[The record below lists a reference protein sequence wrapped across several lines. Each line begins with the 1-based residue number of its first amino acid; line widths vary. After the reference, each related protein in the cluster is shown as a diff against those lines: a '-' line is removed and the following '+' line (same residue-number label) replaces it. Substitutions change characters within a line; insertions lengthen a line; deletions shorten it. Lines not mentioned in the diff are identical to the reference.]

1 MTKSLITL
9 VLLLFMFQSNAQELT
24 EADTITRIEPTNLL
38 MLSLSYTSNNMKTK
52 NYEYDRIP
60 AYLIDI
66 NYFHKKGFTGALHY
80 TNYYNASQNTYE
92 AEVQIGY
99 QKELLTNFTVSSHYA
114 RREFVGDTTY
124 EGLAQKNTL
133 DLAFAYTWKFVD
145 LQATNSYLNGKSNNY
160 FLDLDL
166 GLSFDIDHL
175 LFKNDFLLINPT
187 ISATFGTDFWVYQNL
202 TTNFERAVTHYLTNH
217 GFKSQRFEYQNISVF
232 IPVVYSVGNV
242 GFMLNW
248 FYSWPSAKLAQL
260 SWKDQTGIMFSVFYT
275 PNI

>member
-1 MTKSLITL
+1 MAKSLVTL
-9 VLLLFMFQSNAQELT
+9 VLLLFIFQSKAQESTVSDSANLY
-24 EADTITRIEPTNLL
+24 EPTNLL
-38 MLSLSYTSNNMKTK
+38 MLSISYTSNNMKTK

-60 AYLIDI
+60 ALLMDI
-66 NYFHKKGFTGALHY
+66 HYFNKKGFTGVINYA
-80 TNYYNASQNTYE
+80 NYYNALQNTYE
-92 AEVQIGY
+92 AEFQIGY
-99 QKELLTNFTVSSHYA
+99 QKELLTDFTISSHYT
-114 RREFVGDTTY
+114 RRAFVGDTTY

-133 DLAFAYTWKFVD
+133 DLALAYSWKFID
-145 LQATNSYLNGKSNNY
+145 FEASNSYLNGKSNNY

-187 ISATFGTDFWVYQNL
+187 ISATFGTDYWVYQNL
-202 TTNFERAVTHYLTNH
+202 KPKFERAVINYLSNH

-242 GFMLNW
+242 GFMFNW

-260 SWKDQTGIMFSVFYT
+260 SWKDQTGVLFSVFFT
-275 PNI
+275 PNS